1 MSHFYK
7 KLLEKNKKKID
18 KAWEMVQSVTR
29 LLHKHV
35 EGLSSHL
42 QHPCRKP
49 GNEAHL
55 CNPTGK
61 AEKAHWPGNLATSV
75 SSRENGETL
84 PQR

>member
-18 KAWEMVQSVTR
+18 KAREMAQSVTR

-35 EGLSSHL
+35 EGLSPHL

-49 GNEAHL
+49 DNEAHL

-84 PQR
+84 PQK